1 MKRKKEE
8 FEVKKTDYTSE
19 HFLFLW
25 KHFRTLSEFEAQ
37 RSLGVEKFDSDVSTC
52 FEVRHPIYNYL
63 IAVGI
68 STRSNM
74 DYAAVDMEFRGK
86 GIQRMLIESRERAIK
101 SLSSS
106 TGLISVT
113 TVVRCS
119 NFASWMNFIKMGY
132 HIRGMTRYGNNEEG
146 FILSKSI

>member
-1 MKRKKEE
+1 M
-8 FEVKKTDYTSE
+8 
-19 HFLFLW
+19 
-25 KHFRTLSEFEAQ
+25 
-37 RSLGVEKFDSDVSTC
+37 EKFDSDVSTC

-68 STRSNM
+68 STSSNM

-86 GIQRMLIESRERAIK
+86 GIQRMLIGSRERAIK
-101 SLSSS
+101 ALSSS
-106 TGLISVT
+106 TDPISVT
-113 TVVRCS
+113 AVVRCS

-132 HIRGMTRYGNNEEG
+132 HISGMTRFHDDEEG